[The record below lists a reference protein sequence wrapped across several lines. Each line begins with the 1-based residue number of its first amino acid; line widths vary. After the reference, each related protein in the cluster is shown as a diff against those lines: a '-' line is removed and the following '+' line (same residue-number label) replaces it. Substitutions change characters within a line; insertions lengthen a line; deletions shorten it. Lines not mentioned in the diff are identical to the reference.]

1 MGNARELFITGL
13 QNAHA
18 MESQAQE
25 ILERQIERMD
35 KYPDMRA
42 RLQEHLS
49 ETKAQ
54 MQRLES
60 CLSDLDSSPS
70 TMKDTALAFGAN
82 MAAMGHAMA
91 KDEVLKNAFANN
103 ALENYEIAAYKSL
116 LTLCDR
122 AGMTGAAPA
131 LQASL
136 HEEERMAAWIDEHV
150 ADVTLQYLSKE
161 EREANAA

>member
-82 MAAMGHAMA
+82 MAAMGQAMA

-116 LTLCDR
+116 LTMCEQ
-122 AGMTGAAPA
+122 AGISAKGV
-131 LQASL
+131 LQQSL
-136 HEEERMAAWIDEHV
+136 REEERMADWV
-150 ADVTLQYLSKE
+150 ANNVEKVTRDYMMKE
-161 EREANAA
+161 EAVA